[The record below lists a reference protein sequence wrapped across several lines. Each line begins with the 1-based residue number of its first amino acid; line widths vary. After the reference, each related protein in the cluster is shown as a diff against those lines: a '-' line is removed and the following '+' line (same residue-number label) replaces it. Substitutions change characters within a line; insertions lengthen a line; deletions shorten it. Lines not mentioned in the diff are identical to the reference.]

1 MTWKITYATFGLMAV
16 LASSAQSPSIGGDY
30 DASLEPTA
38 TGAIKSKSSWD
49 INDSLMFIPAFDDYC
64 DWNTT
69 EIHGYDID
77 IKDKLTEPF
86 MLELRHDECDYH
98 HPFQGRITSKF
109 GWRDGRH
116 HNGIDIKLYTGD
128 PVKVAFE
135 GVVRIARYSRSYGNV
150 VVVRHNNGLETL
162 YAHLSARKVKPGQ
175 HVESGDVIG
184 LGGNTGRSTG
194 SHLHFEVRYLGE
206 AIDPSTLIDWENGE
220 LIHDKYMLSLNDFD
234 YLKKVRAK
242 KYHTIRRGET
252 LSSISR
258 KYGTSVRT
266 LCRLNG
272 FSQNTTIY
280 AGKRIR
286 VR

>member
-1 MTWKITYATFGLMAV
+1 MTWKITYATLGLA
-16 LASSAQSPSIGGDY
+16 LGLSAAAQTPSIGGDY
-30 DASLEPTA
+30 DASLESPAAATA
-38 TGAIKSKSSWD
+38 ASSSNWD
-49 INDSLMFIPAFDDYC
+49 VNDSLMYIPAFDLYC

-69 EIHGYDID
+69 EIHGYDLD
-77 IKDKLTEPF
+77 IKSHIKEPV
-86 MLELRHDECDYH
+86 MLELRHEDCDYT
-98 HPFQGRITSKF
+98 HPFRGRITSNF

-116 HNGIDIKLYTGD
+116 HNGIDIKLYKGD

-162 YAHLSARKVKPGQ
+162 YAHLSARKVKTGD
-175 HVESGDVIG
+175 HVESGAVIG

-194 SHLHFEVRYLGE
+194 SHLHFEARYLGE
-206 AIDPSTLIDWENGE
+206 AINPATLIDWENGQ
-220 LIHDKYMLSLNDFD
+220 LIHDKYMLSEKDFD
-234 YLKKVRAK
+234 YLHKVRAK

-252 LSSISR
+252 LSAIGR